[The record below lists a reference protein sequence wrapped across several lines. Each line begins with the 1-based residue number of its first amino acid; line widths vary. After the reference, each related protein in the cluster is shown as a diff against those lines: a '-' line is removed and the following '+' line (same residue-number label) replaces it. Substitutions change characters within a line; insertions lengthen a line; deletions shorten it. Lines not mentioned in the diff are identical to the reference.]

1 MNSVPALRVSGMD
14 KDERYTVVKWVR
26 ADVPCDHGDM
36 THRQA
41 LDTQRE
47 LTKKEGAKDPR
58 FIYTIEES
66 S

>member
-1 MNSVPALRVSGMD
+1 MD
-14 KDERYTVVKWVR
+14 KEERYTVVKWVR